1 MRWNPVFWKEI
12 TVDSRSVRLPVVIF
26 IFNLIL
32 SAAAIFNIYNL
43 NMHARLTAEIQ
54 YSAILELY
62 SLISTL
68 EFVMLLL
75 LMPALTAPAICGE
88 REKDTLDVLVSTSIH
103 PRSIVTGKLG
113 SAPTEMLVLLLSALP
128 VQSLVFIFGG
138 VTMPDIILVFI
149 TYVAAVM
156 YIGGIGIFCSALFR
170 KNVMSN
176 AASYMAT
183 AILTAGTFADCRFY
197 GLLRFGQGVFEMYG
211 GTAAGAGKLMYLLLF
226 NPAVTFAC
234 VINLQAGSGDTLEKL
249 ASRAGP
255 VPRNMITANWI
266 PVSLVL
272 QIAAAFLLIGGA
284 IWLITPGRG
293 RQDRRKLQ
301 EES

>member
-1 MRWNPVFWKEI
+1 MRWNPVFLKEI

-26 IFNLIL
+26 IFNMIL
-32 SAAAIFNIYNL
+32 SAAAVFNVYNL
-43 NMHARLTAEIQ
+43 NLHARLTAEIQ

-88 REKDTLDVLVSTSIH
+88 REKETMDLLVSTSIH
-103 PRSIVTGKLG
+103 PRSIVTGKLT
-113 SAPTEMLVLLLSALP
+113 SSQTEMLVLLLSALP

-149 TYVAAVM
+149 TYIAAVM
-156 YIGGIGIFCSALFR
+156 YVGGIGIFCSALFR

-176 AASYMAT
+176 AAAYLAT
-183 AILTAGTFADCRFY
+183 AVLTAGTFAACRFY
-197 GLLRFGQGVFEMYG
+197 GLLRLSEGALEMYG
-211 GTAAGAGKLMYLLLF
+211 GAVQGTGKLLYLLLF

-249 ASRAGP
+249 SSLAGP
-255 VPRNMITANWI
+255 IPRNALTAHWI

-272 QIAAAFLLIGGA
+272 QITAACLLIAGA
-284 IWLITPGRG
+284 IWLITPGR
-293 RQDRRKLQ
+293 RKR
-301 EES
+301 